1 MKNIINNKVKN
12 KKAQEEMVGF
22 ALIIVLVAVIALVL
36 LGIMIRSPRSQEAR
50 QSSELDSFTKSVASY
65 TTNCEISGRGFR
77 TISEL
82 ISDCSDKGG
91 SCENGIAFCEV
102 LSSTLK
108 IILNTTYNVAN
119 SSNIKYYKSQIVKA
133 NGNSGQDII
142 QPIINGNTET
152 CNNKFLSDY
161 FVSISSGLAS
171 LRLEVCYR

>member
-1 MKNIINNKVKN
+1 MRKIMN

-22 ALIIVLVAVIALVL
+22 ALIIVLVAVIGLVL
-36 LGIMIRSPRSQEAR
+36 LGIILRTSGGRSQEAR

-65 TTNCEISGRGFR
+65 TTECEISGRGFR
-77 TISEL
+77 TVSEL
-82 ISDCSDKGG
+82 TGDCADKGG
-91 SCENGIAFCEV
+91 NCDNEFAFCEV

-108 IILNTTYNVAN
+108 GILNTTYNVAN
-119 SSNIKYYKSQIVKA
+119 SSNIKYYKAQIVKGS
-133 NGNSGQDII
+133 GNSGQDII